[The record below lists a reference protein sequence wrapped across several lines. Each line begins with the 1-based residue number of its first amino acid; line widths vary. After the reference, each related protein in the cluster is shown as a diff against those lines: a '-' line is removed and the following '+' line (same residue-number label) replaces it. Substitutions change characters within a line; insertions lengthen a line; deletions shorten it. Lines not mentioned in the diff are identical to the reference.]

1 MIGLVEALLLFLLLS
16 VYWLGMAA
24 LVSLR
29 KKFKKTNIFLIFR
42 RVEKTLS
49 SRILATKY

>member
-1 MIGLVEALLLFLLLS
+1 MIGLVEALLLFRRLS

-29 KKFKKTNIFLIFR
+29 KKLKKTKHFLNFS
-42 RVEKTLS
+42 TS
-49 SRILATKY
+49 